1 MFDPNAYREIC
12 SELRLSEE
20 KLQEVIHMT
29 EQTSRKTGR
38 RPLRVGLIA
47 AALCALLAVSVSAA
61 NPQVLEGLVATIRS
75 SFTVGE
81 YREELVMEDGVQL
94 TALRLPEVTAEER
107 DGRSVLTVDGL
118 EMDITDAMA
127 RDGTYTWTYEDEGA
141 KVSVQVY
148 LDEQGALQTITN
160 VAPAEGTWE
169 MGASL
174 VGECSEETPGGV
186 TGER

>member
-1 MFDPNAYREIC
+1 MFDPNAYRETC
-12 SELRLSEE
+12 SELRLSEK
-20 KLQEVIHMT
+20 KLQEVIRMT
-29 EQTSRKTGR
+29 EQANHKTG

-75 SFTVGE
+75 SVTVGE

-94 TALRLPEVTAEER
+94 TALRFPEVTAEER
-107 DGRSVLTVDGL
+107 DGRTVLTVDGQ

-141 KVSVQVY
+141 TVSVQVY

-160 VAPAEGTWE
+160 VAPAEGTGE
-169 MGASL
+169 MGVSL
-174 VGECSEETPGGV
+174 VGECSEETPA
-186 TGER
+186 E